1 MSIQNQHSMPI
12 QWEFLIS
19 KLKSSVTVVDA
30 TSPELP
36 LIYVNE
42 HFTTLTGYSYE
53 ESVGQNCRFLQGQD
67 TLPETVNK
75 IREALRQQQSIKTEI
90 LNYTKTGQKFWN
102 ELNIDPIFND
112 EGECLFFVGIQYD
125 ISERK
130 YAEEQLRMAAH
141 MAEMNSRGQL
151 EFIGKL
157 NHELRTPLNGIMGM
171 IELVGMEET
180 SNEQKEYLELAR
192 QSGEALLNIVNKN
205 LDVAKLGRG
214 KMKVEQIDFQPSKLI
229 QQIIKTHEVAA
240 RQKQISLVC
249 HLDLEVPE
257 VLVGDPLRLRQ
268 VLDNLINN
276 AIKFTEQGEVH
287 IQVDVKETL
296 GDVTTLVFSIQDTGI
311 GIPQD
316 QMNQL
321 FEAFTQTDVSHAR
334 RFGGSGLGL
343 TICKELME
351 LMHGE
356 IRVESQEG
364 QGTQFQVTVPLKRQR
379 MMPSVGHV
387 G

>member
-1 MSIQNQHSMPI
+1 MTIQNQYSIPI

-42 HFTTLTGYSYE
+42 HFTTLTGYSFE
-53 ESVGQNCRFLQGQD
+53 ESVGQNCRFLQGRD
-67 TLPETVNK
+67 TLPETVDK
-75 IREALRQQQSIKTEI
+75 IREALREQKSIKIDI
-90 LNYTKTGQKFWN
+90 LNYTKSGHKFWN

-112 EGECLFFVGIQYD
+112 EGDCLFFVGIQYD

-130 YAEEQLRMAAH
+130 YAEEQLRMAAN
-141 MAEMNSRGQL
+141 MAELNSRGQL

-192 QSGEALLNIVNKN
+192 QSGEALLNIVNKS
-205 LDVAKLGRG
+205 LDMAKLGRG
-214 KMKVEQIDFQPSKLI
+214 KMKVEQIEFQPSKLM
-229 QQIIKTHEVAA
+229 QQIIKTHELSAI
-240 RQKQISLVC
+240 QKQISLVC
-249 HLDLEVPE
+249 HVDLEVPE
-257 VLVGDPLRLRQ
+257 LLVGDPLRLRQ

-287 IQVDVKETL
+287 IQLDVKETL
-296 GDVTTLVFSIQDTGI
+296 EDVTTLVFSIQDTGI

-343 TICKELME
+343 TICKELLE

-356 IRVESQEG
+356 ITVASEEG
-364 QGTQFQVTVPLKRQR
+364 QGTQFQVTVPLKRQQV
-379 MMPSVGHV
+379 MPSMGHV

>member
-1 MSIQNQHSMPI
+1 MAIQNQYSIPI

-42 HFTTLTGYSYE
+42 HFTTLTGYSFE
-53 ESVGQNCRFLQGQD
+53 ESVGQNCRFLQGRD
-67 TLPETVNK
+67 TLPETVDK
-75 IREALRQQQSIKTEI
+75 IREALREQKSIKIDI
-90 LNYTKTGQKFWN
+90 LNYTKSGHKFWN

-112 EGECLFFVGIQYD
+112 EGDCLFFVGIQYD

-130 YAEEQLRMAAH
+130 YAEEQLRMAAN
-141 MAEMNSRGQL
+141 MAELNSRGQL

-192 QSGEALLNIVNKN
+192 QSGEALLNIVNKS
-205 LDVAKLGRG
+205 LDMAKLGRG
-214 KMKVEQIDFQPSKLI
+214 KMKVEQIEFQPSKLM
-229 QQIIKTHEVAA
+229 QQIIKTHELSAI
-240 RQKQISLVC
+240 QKQISLVC
-249 HLDLEVPE
+249 HVDLEVPE

-268 VLDNLINN
+268 VLDNIINN

-287 IQVDVKETL
+287 IQLDVKETL
-296 GDVTTLVFSIQDTGI
+296 EDVTTLVFSIQDTGI

-343 TICKELME
+343 TICKELLE

-356 IRVESQEG
+356 ITVASEEG
-364 QGTQFQVTVPLKRQR
+364 QGTQFQVTVPLKRQQV
-379 MMPSVGHV
+379 MPSMGHV

>member
-1 MSIQNQHSMPI
+1 MTIQNKYSMPI
-12 QWEFLIS
+12 HWEFLIS

-42 HFTTLTGYSYE
+42 HFTTLTGYSFE
-53 ESVGQNCRFLQGQD
+53 ESVGQNCRFLQGRD
-67 TLPETVNK
+67 TLPETVAK
-75 IREALRQQQSIKTEI
+75 IREALREQKSIKIDI
-90 LNYTKTGQKFWN
+90 LNYTKSGHKFWN

-112 EGECLFFVGIQYD
+112 EGDCLFFVGIQYD

-130 YAEEQLRMAAH
+130 YAEEQLRMAAN
-141 MAEMNSRGQL
+141 MAELNSRGQL

-180 SNEQKEYLELAR
+180 NSEQKEYLELAR
-192 QSGEALLNIVNKN
+192 QSGEAMLDIVNKS
-205 LDVAKLGRG
+205 LDMAKLGRG
-214 KMKVEQIDFQPSKLI
+214 KMKVEQIEFQPSKLI
-229 QQIIKTHEVAA
+229 QQIIKTHELSAI
-240 RQKQISLVC
+240 QKQISLVC
-249 HLDLEVPE
+249 HVDLEVPE

-287 IQVDVKETL
+287 IQLDVKETL
-296 GDVTTLVFSIQDTGI
+296 EDVTTLVFSIQDTGI

-343 TICKELME
+343 TICKELLE

-356 IRVESQEG
+356 ITVESQKG
-364 QGTQFQVTVPLKRQR
+364 QGTQFQVTVPLKRQQV
-379 MMPSVGHV
+379 MPSMGHV